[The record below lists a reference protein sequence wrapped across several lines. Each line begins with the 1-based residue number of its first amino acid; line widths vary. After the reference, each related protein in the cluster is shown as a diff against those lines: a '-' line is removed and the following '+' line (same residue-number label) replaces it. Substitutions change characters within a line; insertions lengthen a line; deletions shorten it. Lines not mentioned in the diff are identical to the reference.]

1 MRLIALIG
9 TVALAATGCETT
21 KHSTSCAPCARQTSC
36 AVAPGS
42 PAPTAVPSG
51 KPAVLPP
58 TIREVRGSST
68 EDFAEPRLQQASAN
82 PQQDVLLIPRW
93 VYVPYSPHVAVG
105 QMKLPN
111 GQSVATVGP
120 SVQMDDRVTVMP
132 PMGTPPAANQN
143 ETLEQCL
150 QQMKAL
156 NARIGELEAKT
167 VAKSGTISAVMPA
180 SGGSQML
187 PLPPVPTPMMPPSMK

>member
-9 TVALAATGCETT
+9 TVAFVATGCETT
-21 KHSTSCAPCARQTSC
+21 KHSTSCAPCTKQSNC
-36 AVAPGS
+36 FMAPGS
-42 PAPTAVPSG
+42 PAPAAVPSG
-51 KPAVLPP
+51 KPAMLPP
-58 TIREVRGSST
+58 TIREVRGSSP
-68 EDFAEPRLQQASAN
+68 DDLGDSRPQQANAA

-132 PMGTPPAANQN
+132 PMGTPPVANQN
-143 ETLEQCL
+143 ETLDQCL

-156 NARIGELEAKT
+156 NARLAELEMKS
-167 VAKSGTISAVMPA
+167 VAKSGTISTVMPA
-180 SGGSQML
+180 SGGPQML
-187 PLPPVPTPMMPPSMK
+187 PLPPVSTPILTK

>member
-21 KHSTSCAPCARQTSC
+21 KHSTSCTPCTRQSSC
-36 AVAPGS
+36 PVAPGA
-42 PAPTAVPSG
+42 PAPAAVPSG

-58 TIREVRGSST
+58 TIREVRGSSAD
-68 EDFAEPRLQQASAN
+68 DFLEPRPQQASAN

-93 VYVPYSPHVAVG
+93 VYVPYSPHVPMG
-105 QMKLPN
+105 QMKLPSAQGMPN
-111 GQSVATVGP
+111 GQAMSP
-120 SVQMDDRVTVMP
+120 YVQMDDRVTVMP
-132 PMGTPPAANQN
+132 PMGTSPAANQN

-150 QQMKAL
+150 QQMKLL

-167 VAKSGTISAVMPA
+167 VARSGTISAVMPA
-180 SGGSQML
+180 SGGPQML
-187 PLPPVPTPMMPPSMK
+187 PLPPIPTPTMK